1 MCAPLRLTSQ
11 VPGNTQRSLS
21 PYPSTGLK
29 SDFTHLISATAHSP
43 SSHRTRAADIRPML
57 ARASAPLK
65 TSFTDLPVLF
75 VPFSSWW
82 RAVYFFAH
90 RAPLR
95 PSSYLFSIVRRRLEV
110 AILRE
115 AGVVL
120 RCAHALELLLG
131 REARAVVGGVDARLI
146 VREQEELCA
155 SAARDSMRGGVGL

>member
-1 MCAPLRLTSQ
+1 MCAAQTYFPGSSETHNAASLTLPFDRPQERLQPLDLCNRTL
-11 VPGNTQRSLS
+11 P
-21 PYPSTGLK
+21 
-29 SDFTHLISATAHSP
+29 LIASHASSGYTAHVS
-43 SSHRTRAADIRPML
+43 
-57 ARASAPLK
+57 ASAPLK

-95 PSSYLFSIVRRRLEV
+95 PSSYLFSIFRRRLEV

-131 REARAVVGGVDARLI
+131 REARAVVGVGAWLI
-146 VREQEELCA
+146 VVEQEE
-155 SAARDSMRGGVGL
+155 R

>member
-11 VPGNTQRSLS
+11 VPRKHATQPLTLPFDRPQERLQ
-21 PYPSTGLK
+21 PLDLCNRTLP
-29 SDFTHLISATAHSP
+29 LIASHASSGYTAHVS
-43 SSHRTRAADIRPML
+43 
-57 ARASAPLK
+57 ASAPLK

-95 PSSYLFSIVRRRLEV
+95 PSSYLFSIFRRRLEV

-131 REARAVVGGVDARLI
+131 REARAVVGGVGARLI
-146 VREQEELCA
+146 VREQEE
-155 SAARDSMRGGVGL
+155 R